1 MKLYLAL
8 ELVVNKQGDIIFL
21 KKDICILRFNDV
33 RGKNLWKEVLTSK
46 STFKNI
52 PLNEINW
59 DSYFLIPKNS
69 LNYVKLD
76 CNQISNILK
85 IKTNEEGFKSL
96 STNTKITIQLRTMMD
111 LESFDKFYEFVPDHA
126 ELEFKNFPIVILFKF
141 SKIIN
146 IRFIFFINR
155 NKWRLF
161 FLYKYVSN
169 NIFNNLKAIFL
180 SYNYKTVSIQ
190 LKQ

>member
-8 ELVVNKQGDIIFL
+8 KLVVNKQGDIIFL

-33 RGKNLWKEVLTSK
+33 RGKNLWKEVLPSE

-85 IKTNEEGFKSL
+85 IKINEEGFKSL
-96 STNTKITIQLRTMMD
+96 STNAKITIQLRTMMD
-111 LESFDKFYEFVPDHA
+111 LESFDKFYEFVPEHA
-126 ELEFKNFPIVILFKF
+126 ELEFKNFPTVKLFKF
-141 SKIIN
+141 SK
-146 IRFIFFINR
+146 
-155 NKWRLF
+155 
-161 FLYKYVSN
+161 
-169 NIFNNLKAIFL
+169 
-180 SYNYKTVSIQ
+180 
-190 LKQ
+190 